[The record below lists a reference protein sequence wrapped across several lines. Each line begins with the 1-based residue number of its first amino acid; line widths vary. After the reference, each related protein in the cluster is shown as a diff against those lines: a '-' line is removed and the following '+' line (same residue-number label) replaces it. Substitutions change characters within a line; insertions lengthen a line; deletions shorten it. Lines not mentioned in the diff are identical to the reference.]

1 VSGHRAEGPEP
12 ERRRA
17 PRYTPEELVEP
28 VSVVGSR
35 LVNISIGGL
44 MVEAPVPIAP
54 DSTLR
59 VHLVVSGE
67 KSEVD
72 TRVRACVA
80 RPQGLRRAWGL
91 GLEFESIAPAAQE
104 RLAHALAPR
113 RVGQA

>member
-1 VSGHRAEGPEP
+1 MSPSPTEDLGP

-17 PRYTPEELVEP
+17 PRYTPEELAEP
-28 VSVVGSR
+28 VYVVGSR

-44 MVEAPVPIAP
+44 MLEAPVPIAP

-59 VHLVVSGE
+59 VHLVVGGE
-67 KSEVD
+67 KAEVD
-72 TRVRACVA
+72 TRVRSCVP

-91 GLEFESIAPAAQE
+91 GLAFESIAPTARE

-113 RVGQA
+113 KIGQA